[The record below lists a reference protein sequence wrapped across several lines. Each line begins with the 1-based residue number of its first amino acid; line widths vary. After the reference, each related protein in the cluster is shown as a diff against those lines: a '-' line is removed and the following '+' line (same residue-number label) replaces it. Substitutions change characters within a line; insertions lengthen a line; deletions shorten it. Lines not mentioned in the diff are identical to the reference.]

1 MQPLRVCFDR
11 FELAEAEARLS
22 RDGRPVA
29 LAPKAFG
36 VLCALVRRAPELVT
50 KDQLLDEVWGHLHVS
65 ESVLKTTVSDLRTQL
80 GCDARQPRC
89 IETVARR
96 GYRFIAAL
104 APVAPATVTSPTT
117 AGTQPAAG
125 PADADAT
132 APLVGRAEALR
143 ELHAAWCRAS
153 AGQRQVF
160 WIAGEAGVGKTTLI
174 DGFMASLSGAACAQG
189 QCVEQFGAGEPYL
202 PVLEALGSACRNDPA
217 LVALMRSVAPTW
229 LLQMPWLCT
238 DAEREALRRDLA
250 GSSQHRMLRE
260 LGELLDRHTE
270 TRPLLLVT
278 EDLHWS
284 DDASLRLLDHIARR
298 RGPARL
304 MWLASF
310 RLAEVIA
317 EDHPLKGLRHEL
329 RLHRLCHEIV
339 LDPFSEHEVA
349 DYIERRL
356 PGATLPEAL
365 VKQLHAHTD
374 GLPLFVVNVIDDL
387 VSQDA
392 LGAMPAA
399 AALPVPEDLAGVIEK
414 RIERL
419 PADQCRL
426 LEAASVC
433 GVEFRTDTLADAL
446 ARDPAWVAGCCEAI
460 VQRQQ
465 WLGRPAVARRADGVV
480 EARHAFRH
488 ALYRH
493 VFYQRVGA
501 IARAQMHGRIAASM
515 VRGRAAGLAVAAAE
529 LATHFERSHDVVA
542 ALRHYVD
549 AAESALQHFAPTE
562 AMSLTAHALT
572 LLPQCA
578 DAKERD
584 ELEMA
589 LLGPRGVAATQLMGV
604 TAPPVVAV
612 YERIQALCGQIPSQ
626 ISRALE
632 MGLGWVMYAR
642 GDYAGARSQAARVEA
657 LAAEREDPVLEAAA
671 CNLLGATQCLQ
682 GELAAG
688 LERLQHG
695 LAVFARFAERVSYV
709 PFVVDL
715 GVAMHARLSVAL
727 MFVGRVDQARLEAR
741 AAEARAAAVG
751 QPFAKML
758 AMAFDGSLEMQLE
771 RPGRVLEIADALLKA
786 AEDNAFPEGG
796 VPGRW
801 MRGWAL
807 AQTGEV
813 EQGHALMV
821 EAFAMQTARGRVG
834 GGSTAILGHASA
846 ALVQAGRLA
855 EARVQLDEAF
865 DLARRIGETTYRPEL
880 LMVEARLALAH
891 GEREAGLAAMRSAA
905 REALAQQ
912 SLWLALTAQVALCE
926 QAGTTAD
933 DRDALSRL
941 FATLQEGHDTA
952 LAGRARALLAT

>member
-1 MQPLRVCFDR
+1 MDPLWVRFDR

-22 RDGRPVA
+22 REGQPVA

-36 VLCALVRRAPELVT
+36 VLCALVRDAPRLLT
-50 KDQLLDEVWGHLHVS
+50 KDRLLDEVWGHQHVS
-65 ESVLKTTVSDLRTQL
+65 ESVLKTTISELRVQL
-80 GCDARQPRC
+80 GDDARQPRC

-96 GYRFIAAL
+96 GYRFVAAL
-104 APVAPATVTSPTT
+104 APAAQ
-117 AGTQPAAG
+117 AAAG
-125 PADADAT
+125 PAIAEDA
-132 APLVGRAEALR
+132 APLIGRAAALR
-143 ELHAAWCRAS
+143 ELRAAWERAQ

-174 DGFMASLSGAACAQG
+174 NGFVAGLGGGAVCARG

-202 PVLEALGSACRNDPA
+202 PVLEALGSVCRGDPA
-217 LVALMRSVAPTW
+217 LVTLMRSVAPTW

-238 DAEREALRRDLA
+238 DAEREALRRELA

-270 TRPLLLVT
+270 SRPLLLVT

-329 RLHRLCHEIV
+329 RLHRLCHEIM
-339 LDPFSEHEVA
+339 LDPFSEREVA

-356 PGATLPEAL
+356 PGAGLPEAL
-365 VKQLHAHTD
+365 VKQLHVHTD
-374 GLPLFVVNVIDDL
+374 GLPLFVVNVVDDL

-392 LGAMPAA
+392 LGATPSA
-399 AALPVPEDLAGVIEK
+399 AALPVPENLAGVIEK

-419 PADQCRL
+419 PPEQCRL

-433 GVEFRTDTLADAL
+433 GVEFRPETLADAL
-446 ARDPAWVAGCCEAI
+446 ALDPAWVGECCEAL

-465 WLGRPAVARRADGVV
+465 WLGRPAVGRRADGVV

-501 IARAQMHGRIAASM
+501 MARAQMHGRIALSM
-515 VRGRAAGLAVAAAE
+515 ARSRAAGQAVAAAE
-529 LATHFERSHDVVA
+529 LATHFERSHDVAA
-542 ALRHYVD
+542 ALRHYVE
-549 AAESALQHFAPTE
+549 AAENALQHFAPTE

-572 LLPQCA
+572 LLPHCA
-578 DAKERD
+578 DAQERD
-584 ELEMA
+584 ALEMA
-589 LLGPRGVAATQLMGV
+589 VLGPRGVAATQLMGI
-604 TAPPVVAV
+604 TAPTAVAV
-612 YERIQALCGQIPSQ
+612 YERIQALCGAVPSH

-632 MGLGWVMYAR
+632 MGLGWVLYAR
-642 GDYAGARSQAARVEA
+642 GDYVGARAQAARVEA
-657 LAAEREDPVLEAAA
+657 LAAQRQDPVLEAAA
-671 CNLLGATQCLQ
+671 CNLLGATLCLQ

-688 LERLQHG
+688 LERLHRG
-695 LAVFARFAERVSYV
+695 LEVFAGFAERVSYV

-727 MFVGRVDQARLEAR
+727 LLVGRVDQARAEAR

-758 AMAFDGSLEMQLE
+758 AMAFDGSVEMYLE
-771 RPGRVLEIADALLKA
+771 RPARVLEIADALLKA
-786 AEDNAFPEGG
+786 AEDNAFPEGAA
-796 VPGRW
+796 PGRW

-807 AQTGEV
+807 AQTGQPEL
-813 EQGHALMV
+813 GHALMV
-821 EAFAMQTARGRVG
+821 EAFQMQAERGRAG
-834 GGSTAILGHASA
+834 GGSTTILGHAAA
-846 ALVQAGRLA
+846 ALLQAGRLA
-855 EARVQLDEAF
+855 DARARLDEAF
-865 DLARRIGETTYRPEL
+865 ALAGRIGETTYRPEL
-880 LMVEARLALAH
+880 LLLEGRLALAH
-891 GEREAGLAAMRSAA
+891 GERETGLAAMRSAT

-912 SLWLALTAQVALCE
+912 SLWLAMVAQVALCG
-926 QAGTTAD
+926 QPDATAD
-933 DRDALSRL
+933 DRDALARL
-941 FATLQEGHDTA
+941 FATLPEGHDTP
-952 LAGRARALLAT
+952 LAARARALLAA